1 VIGCGVSAAYLNV
14 SSKYEE
20 QAKNVQAVEAMQIQS
35 QYVSTAADA
44 SWEKRCA
51 SVTYFMGNY
60 YRYLQEGDRKHLLS
74 IVEDSDAFYSEEEL
88 NKIVSYVEE
97 YRNLEYKM
105 EKADE
110 EDAVIVFAFFEM
122 KLYDIDT
129 VIPGVSQ
136 FYVRQK
142 GESFLIYNNEE
153 HLSEEAVKTMKAT
166 LCLDD
171 VKALI
176 EQTDEKYQKAV
187 DSDDL
192 LKEYLEDDK

>member
-1 VIGCGVSAAYLNV
+1 
-14 SSKYEE
+14 
-20 QAKNVQAVEAMQIQS
+20 
-35 QYVSTAADA
+35 
-44 SWEKRCA
+44 
-51 SVTYFMGNY
+51 MGNY
-60 YRYLQEGDRKHLLS
+60 YRYLQEGDREHLLS

-97 YRNLEYKM
+97 YRNLEYKLK
-105 EKADE
+105 KADE